1 LAEFTVYVFV
11 PLMEQLLPAA
21 GAVTSTQL
29 PVVAESVAPPFTD
42 QFTPFVTPL
51 VTVAKMRRTLPGNT
65 LKPNVGCVMAIAV
78 GLPLCAPFTV
88 SETLAELLADPEV
101 PFTEIEYV
109 PATAELLAVNV
120 SELVE
125 LVVAALKAAVTPAGT
140 PAAASETLLELLRP
154 ETLIVV
160 DALPLNGSVRLLDDE
175 DILNAGAE
183 MVRATVVDLVVPPQ
197 VPCTVAI
204 YVPGAA
210 ALLAAKVTEACPTEA
225 AAGNAAVTPA
235 GNPVALSTMLA
246 EELIMPETVILLVSL
261 DPPVKSARVL
271 GEEESVK
278 LGGGTVT
285 TMVALPVSCPEV
297 PVTTTM

>member
-140 PAAASETLLELLRP
+140 PAA
-154 ETLIVV
+154 
-160 DALPLNGSVRLLDDE
+160 GSVRLLDDE